1 MLLGGE
7 NNLGILMNNIVF
19 TNGVFDI
26 IHTGHIKLLKFCK
39 EQGNYLIVAIDSDVR
54 VKSLKGIN
62 RPVNIQEDRKYLLE
76 SIKYV
81 DEVVIFNSSEELQSL
96 YINKNANIIVKG
108 EEWNSSEELRKLD
121 KIPSNINIK
130 LFPKTNSSTT
140 NIIKK
145 IKEKNIS

>member
-1 MLLGGE
+1 
-7 NNLGILMNNIVF
+7 MNNIVF